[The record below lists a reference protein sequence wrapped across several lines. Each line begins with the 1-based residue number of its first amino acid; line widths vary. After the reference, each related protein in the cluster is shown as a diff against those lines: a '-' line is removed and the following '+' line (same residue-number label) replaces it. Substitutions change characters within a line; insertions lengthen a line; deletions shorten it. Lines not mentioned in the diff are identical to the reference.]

1 MIIHIPTGAQFRTR
15 KEAKELIGLQKY
27 RKLARKGEFYMY
39 FQNKKKIRTFKI
51 YYHFTKCAKMRHY

>member
-27 RKLARKGEFYMY
+27 RKLARKGEFSYV
-39 FQNKKKIRTFKI
+39 FPKQEEDKTI
-51 YYHFTKCAKMRHY
+51 